1 MSTLN
6 ANADRSHDDDD
17 DDDFGEVESRP
28 LLGWFL
34 MAVALVAMAFL
45 IGGRDEVSSA
55 GQSVTVTPETPT
67 AVVTLSRAAAV
78 AGMAF
83 GG

>member
-1 MSTLN
+1 MSILN
-6 ANADRSHDDDD
+6 VQTELPQDDEDT
-17 DDDFGEVESRP
+17 FGEVEARP

-45 IGGRDEVSSA
+45 IGGRGEVATAS
-55 GQSVTVTPETPT
+55 QNVTASPQHAT
-67 AVVTLSRAAAV
+67 AVAALTGAASA